1 MLLKARRWHL
11 LFPEAGRHFGA
22 LYSLKF
28 SSSFI
33 KARCALSSPTIL
45 SSSPEPVTWHHPLSS
60 VISGQNHLKNSSFLN
75 AEEEPDELVIHLH
88 ELRASAGKEITLFMS
103 WQILFSR
110 LVCAGEKGHLKVRGY
125 LMEKYENITQKAFWC
140 KETNSVKDADQT
152 VRLSLWYN
160 TF

>member
-1 MLLKARRWHL
+1 MKLIELKYQKKYILSFLLKTFSDTFKNTAKICILKIKVLLKPPALLKAWRWHL

-60 VISGQNHLKNSSFLN
+60 VISGQNHLKKQL
-75 AEEEPDELVIHLH
+75 
-88 ELRASAGKEITLFMS
+88 LFKC
-103 WQILFSR
+103 W
-110 LVCAGEKGHLKVRGY
+110 GG
-125 LMEKYENITQKAFWC
+125 TQWI
-140 KETNSVKDADQT
+140 S
-152 VRLSLWYN
+152 N
-160 TF
+160 TFTWVESKCR